1 MSAGLGTVLVTGA
14 TGFIGAALAARLTTR
29 LTITGARTA
38 CLVRADSPRR
48 GRLEGVAG
56 VEITPVASFSTP
68 ELARAVGAI
77 QPEVVFHLAASGV
90 NPSERDPELVVDGNV
105 GLTTRLLAALAATE
119 AHRPARFVHAGSCSE
134 YAPAPEP
141 TRLREDHPLEPTC
154 VYGAAKAAAY
164 LCGRAAAARLG
175 IPFVA
180 LRIFGVYGPGE
191 GPARLIPHLL
201 ARFRAGE
208 APALTPGA
216 QARDLTYVDDVVE
229 ALLAAATSR
238 GLESGRAYNVCSGAP
253 VRVREVAALVARAA
267 GWPGDD
273 LGLGRRPYRDD
284 EPMWIVGDPSRFAEA
299 TGWRPRVPLDEGVRR
314 MIEAADA
321 EGAP

>member
-1 MSAGLGTVLVTGA
+1 MSAGLGAVLVTGA
-14 TGFIGAALAARLTTR
+14 TGFIGAALAARLAA
-29 LTITGARTA
+29 TGARTA
-38 CLVRADSPRR
+38 CIVRADSPRLA
-48 GRLEGVAG
+48 RLAGIAG
-56 VEITPVASFSTP
+56 VEITPVASLSTP
-68 ELARAVGAI
+68 ELARAVAAI
-77 QPEVVFHLAASGV
+77 RPEVVFHLAASGV

-105 GLTTRLLAALAATE
+105 GLTTRLLAALE
-119 AHRPARFVHAGSCSE
+119 AHRPARFLHVGSCSE

-141 TRLREDHPLEPTC
+141 ARLREDHPLEPAC

-164 LCGRAAAARLG
+164 LCGKAVAARLQ

-180 LRIFGVYGPGE
+180 LRLFGVYGPGE
-191 GPARLIPHLL
+191 GPARLIPHLI

-229 ALLAAATSR
+229 ALIAAATSR
-238 GLESGRAYNVCSGAP
+238 GLESGVYNVCSGAP
-253 VRVREVAALVARAA
+253 VRVREVAERVARAA
-267 GWPGDD
+267 GWPGGD
-273 LGLGRRPYRDD
+273 LGLGRLPYRDG

-321 EGAP
+321 GGAP

>member
-14 TGFIGAALAARLTTR
+14 TGFIGAALAARLAAA
-29 LTITGARTA
+29 GARTA
-38 CLVRADSPRR
+38 CIVRADSPRR
-48 GRLEGVAG
+48 GRLAGVAG
-56 VEITPVASFSTP
+56 VEVTPVSSFSTP
-68 ELARAVGAI
+68 ELARAVAAI
-77 QPEVVFHLAASGV
+77 RPEVVFHLAASGV

-119 AHRPARFVHAGSCSE
+119 AHRPARFLHAGSCSE
-134 YAPAPEP
+134 YAPAEEP
-141 TRLREDHPLEPTC
+141 ARLREDHPLESTC

-164 LCGRAAAARLG
+164 LCGKAVAARLR

-180 LRIFGVYGPGE
+180 LRLFGVYGPGE
-191 GPARLIPHLL
+191 GPARLIPHLI

-216 QARDLTYVDDVVE
+216 QARDLTYVDDVIE
-229 ALLAAATSR
+229 ALIAAATSPR
-238 GLESGRAYNVCSGAP
+238 LEPGQAYNVCSGVP
-253 VRVREVAALVARAA
+253 VRVREVAERVARAA

-314 MIEAADA
+314 MLGAADA